1 MLPKIIHHVVGPKTN
16 EVIDRC
22 LDSWQ
27 ILLEEDYQ
35 FMIWTDADIEN
46 FLNENYPFIYPTFK
60 GARNHGEAADIARY
74 ILVYHYGGHYV
85 DWDIHLI
92 NPNEFLNL
100 CEMNPRGYL
109 LCDFNDRESLASEC
123 FAAEKAEPYLMAV
136 IKEIVAAYE
145 DNSFQTLHT
154 LWYTGPFRMRD
165 TLKNNPTSQRILKVK
180 DVFVYDYNEIKE
192 MPERDM
198 IQPMIHYWLHSWLPK
213 KTDKKLE

>member
-16 EVIDRC
+16 KVIDRC

-27 ILLEEDYQ
+27 ILLNEGYQ

-46 FLNENYPFIYPTFK
+46 FLNDHYPFVQPAFA

-74 ILVYHYGGHYV
+74 ILVYHFGGHYV

-92 NPNEFLNL
+92 NPSEFLDL
-100 CEMNPRGYL
+100 CDRNPKGYL

-123 FAAEKAEPYLMAV
+123 FAAEKGEPYLMAL

-145 DNSFQTLHT
+145 DNSYSTLHT

-165 TLKNNPTSQRILKVK
+165 ALKNNSTAQAILKVK

-192 MPERDM
+192 MPDTDM
-198 IQPMIHYWLHSWLPK
+198 SQPMIHYWLHSWLPK
-213 KTDKKLE
+213 KELNK